1 MTIVAS
7 IFLTYGSV
15 ASAVRIIRDG
25 GIIAGDTDLQAFE
38 EQFGYV
44 DVYLINMSVI
54 MVVRIV
60 IFIFLI
66 ISIRS
71 FFAARRKMQKESQ
84 VDKSEILRV

>member
-1 MTIVAS
+1 MDE
-7 IFLTYGSV
+7 Y
-15 ASAVRIIRDG
+15 
-25 GIIAGDTDLQAFE
+25 
-38 EQFGYV
+38 GYV

-66 ISIRS
+66 ISICS
-71 FFAARRKMQKESQ
+71 FFGTRKMQKESQ